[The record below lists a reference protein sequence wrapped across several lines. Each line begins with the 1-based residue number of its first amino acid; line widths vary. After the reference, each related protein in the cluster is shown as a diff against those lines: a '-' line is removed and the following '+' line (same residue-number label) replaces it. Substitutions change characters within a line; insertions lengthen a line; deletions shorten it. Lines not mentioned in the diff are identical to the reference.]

1 MDAKD
6 LEHYELASAVQK
18 LADMAIETHAAFG
31 MTLGYPEEAGAEV
44 EWEAGCSTDDMA
56 FPKRK
61 RLDELTYR
69 DMAATIV
76 GAVAALRLLADTASP
91 GVAEISAERG
101 RQLAKGCTARTDQQ
115 YEEDELL
122 ELAKVMLEG
131 DASPMTPGLGS
142 LSGWDFL
149 QKYRT
154 RESRLAV
161 AGALI
166 AAELDRIQYR
176 KSWEEREAARK
187 QRAQGQ

>member
-18 LADMAIETHAAFG
+18 LANMAIETHGAFG
-31 MTLGYPEEAGAEV
+31 MTLGYPEEGGAEV

-76 GAVAALRLLADTASP
+76 GVVEALRDYLD
-91 GVAEISAERG
+91 GVSSGESMIARERSKQILDG
-101 RQLAKGCTARTDQQ
+101 RTARTDQQ
-115 YEEDELL
+115 YAAGELVA
-122 ELAKVMLEG
+122 LAQVLLEG
-131 DASPMTPGLGS
+131 DASPLTPGLGPV
-142 LSGWDFL
+142 SGLDFL
-149 QKYRT
+149 SKYHT
-154 RESRLAV
+154 RERRLVV

-166 AAELDRIQYR
+166 AAELDRIQH
-176 KSWEEREAARK
+176 KKAWEEREAARK